1 MKGEHVHIII
11 DLLSKSLAGK
21 VTPEERGV
29 LNELIREYSL
39 EELVTDLENEQYV
52 MQHLRKYARY
62 DVKEGFQDFLNAIGE
77 TLPTKKAKIGW
88 RPWSAVAAVLL
99 FVMSFLFFYFMEN
112 PQRNEMR
119 GEGGD
124 WFENVES
131 VRLVLA
137 DREEMSLE
145 AGYDE
150 KQLNSLGIF
159 LSVGPRILDY
169 TRVKGRDSLMGEHT
183 LVVPKGCLY
192 KVILSDGTKV
202 TLNADSRM
210 RYPAV
215 LGSSCRRVYLEG
227 EAYFDV
233 KQDENAPFFVEG
245 RDFSVRVL
253 GTVFNVMD
261 YKDEKQSRVTLL
273 SGSVEMHTK
282 DTVVCLSPG
291 KQVVVEKGKFMSLH
305 LVDPLPY
312 VSWME
317 DKFCFESER
326 LENVLRKLGRWYDV
340 DIECDRDEVNDVCF
354 TGYIP
359 NDIGLK
365 EVLKLLEET
374 ADIEFIERDKKILV
388 RCVEN

>member
-1 MKGEHVHIII
+1 MKDEHIHIVI

-21 VTPEERGV
+21 ITPEERGV

-39 EELVTDLENEQYV
+39 EELVTDLEDEQYV
-52 MQHLRKYARY
+52 MQHLRKYMQY
-62 DVKEGFQDFLNAIGE
+62 DVKDGFQDFLNAIGE
-77 TLPTKKAKIGW
+77 TLPLKKAKIGW
-88 RPWSAVAAVLL
+88 WRWVAVASVLV
-99 FVMSFLFFYFMEN
+99 FVVSSLFFYFVEN
-112 PQRNEMR
+112 PQRSEMHGQR
-119 GEGGD
+119 GDGV
-124 WFENVES
+124 ENAGS

-137 DREEMSLE
+137 DREEMLLE
-145 AGYDE
+145 TGYDE

-159 LSVGPRILDY
+159 LSVGPRVLDY
-169 TRVKGRDSLMGEHT
+169 TRVKGQDSLVGEHT

-210 RYPAV
+210 RFPVV
-215 LGSSCRRVYLEG
+215 LGPSCRKVYLEG

-233 KQDENAPFFVEG
+233 KRDENAPFLVVG
-245 RDFSVRVL
+245 RDFSVKVL
-253 GTVFNVMD
+253 GTMFNVMD
-261 YKDEKQSRVTLL
+261 YKDEKQSSVTLL
-273 SGSVEMHTK
+273 SGSVEMYMK

-291 KQVVVEKGKFMSLH
+291 KQVVIEKGKFMGLRP
-305 LVDPLPY
+305 VDPLPY

-340 DIECDRDEVNDVCF
+340 VIECDRDEVNDICF

-374 ADIEFIERDKKILV
+374 ADIEFIERDEKILV
-388 RCVEN
+388 RCVKI